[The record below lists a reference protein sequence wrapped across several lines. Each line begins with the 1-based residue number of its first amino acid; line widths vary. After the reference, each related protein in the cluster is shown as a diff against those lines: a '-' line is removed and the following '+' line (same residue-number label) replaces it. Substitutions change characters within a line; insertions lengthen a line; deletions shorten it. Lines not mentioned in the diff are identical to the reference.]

1 MSDPQNNNP
10 SGFFEVINKSTLA
23 VSKKAAG
30 AGVIGLVGFGAILA
44 VAALFFIT
52 ENYFVAML
60 FISLALLVYAT
71 GAEIG
76 KLMLST
82 MTVFFSSRH
91 LTPKAAQ
98 LQQTL
103 AALEETLTLRRDR
116 DGELRVGPVE
126 KGMRVR
132 LPDNPLVRDLV
143 TVQER
148 QKGYDYAE
156 YIVYSYYVECHELY
170 DHSSAHLDFVSGA
183 MPLFGLMGTVLG
195 PHQHVR
201 QPRRRRHR
209 RGDRAA
215 AGAGAQVHALRRR
228 LLRRS
233 TRSRRRAS
241 SSASRASTTT
251 YDTLCRALKVIF
263 DNERRR
269 RGAEVRRAT
278 HAPRL
283 RRAFDIW
290 QIVYIDLMTN
300 VMIFF
305 VVLWAVQSAPEQ
317 ERHQR
322 HDRHRDGED
331 GEPAGRRARSR
342 RARAIC
348 RLPATRSCR
357 KLFADDTHTV
367 LNFDVGPAARSACW
381 SSTATPTTTA
391 PRTRTST
398 SATSARSPPITR
410 SRSTAATCPITS
422 SSARTPTTRPPQEVP
437 AFGGDADARPSSS
450 RSTRRRRRTA
460 ASPSRTSW

>member
-1 MSDPQNNNP
+1 MSDPQSNNP

-30 AGVIGLVGFGAILA
+30 AGVIGLIGFGAILA

-148 QKGYDYAE
+148 QKSFEYAE
-156 YIVYSYYVECHELY
+156 YIAYSYYVECHELY
-170 DHSSAHLDFVSGA
+170 DHSSAHLDFVAGA

-195 PHQHVR
+195 LISMFDSLGGVVTVEAIAPQL
-201 QPRRRRHR
+201 
-209 RGDRAA
+209 
-215 AGAGAQVHALRRR
+215 ALALKCTLFGVVFSALYKISATRFEQR
-228 LLRRS
+228 LKGLD
-233 TRSRRRAS
+233 
-241 SSASRASTTT
+241 
-251 YDTLCRALKVIF
+251 YDHDTLDRALKVIF
-263 DNERRR
+263 DN
-269 RGAEVRRAT
+269 GAVIEV
-278 HAPRL
+278 
-283 RRAFDIW
+283 
-290 QIVYIDLMTN
+290 Q
-300 VMIFF
+300 
-305 VVLWAVQSAPEQ
+305 
-317 ERHQR
+317 
-322 HDRHRDGED
+322 
-331 GEPAGRRARSR
+331 
-342 RARAIC
+342 
-348 RLPATRSCR
+348 
-357 KLFADDTHTV
+357 K
-367 LNFDVGPAARSACW
+367 
-381 SSTATPTTTA
+381 
-391 PRTRTST
+391 
-398 SATSARSPPITR
+398 
-410 SRSTAATCPITS
+410 
-422 SSARTPTTRPPQEVP
+422 
-437 AFGGDADARPSSS
+437 
-450 RSTRRRRRTA
+450 
-460 ASPSRTSW
+460 